1 MTPSTRQTFY
11 DDEIP
16 CGRVV
21 GDLYLL
27 FGEMMAFKES
37 CWTPFKLLVY
47 GASLG
52 NVSFW
57 KRWAE
62 LMNDNEESKS
72 SSFMLTAALLA

>member
-1 MTPSTRQTFY
+1 M
-11 DDEIP
+11 I
-16 CGRVV
+16 
-21 GDLYLL
+21 
-27 FGEMMAFKES
+27 AFKES

-72 SSFMLTAALLA
+72 SSFMPTAALLA